1 MLEWYKTSNE
11 SQAMVNKK
19 YQLRQFFCIFI
30 ILPAALYFT
39 FEALTKAAGFG
50 HPAHTHTHTLTHSHS
65 PLPSFQLDLSVA
77 AAVALN
83 KIH

>member
-11 SQAMVNKK
+11 SQAMVNIK
-19 YQLRQFFCIFI
+19 YQLRQFFFIFI

-50 HPAHTHTHTLTHSHS
+50 HPAHTHTLTHSHFS
-65 PLPSFQLDLSVA
+65 LPFFQLDLSVA